1 MQAME
6 REVVLE
12 RFNSVYEKMNQALD
26 GMPYKKLDISVEV
39 KEQAELMCEQ
49 LRRTTKRTDTQDV
62 ELAMDMM
69 IVFDKKDDRS
79 ADSAI
84 LQRLAQRLELDSLQ
98 DLRKETM
105 AIKRLIQERQG
116 QFPETS
122 QKIIELLKRFKKI
135 SGIEDMNGIDEVS
148 IPKYLEKCPSLIIPN
163 DFLCPLSLEIMI
175 DPVIVASGQTFERRS
190 IEKWIEAGHR
200 TCPKTG
206 QPLEHL
212 SLAPNYA
219 LQNLIKKWC
228 ERNKVSLARK
238 EASSSTSAGCGREG
252 ITSLVHDLN
261 SSQLDVQR
269 KAVSKIRM
277 MSKENP
283 ENRISIAN
291 SGGIP
296 FLVKLLAYPDH
307 KIQENTVTALMNLSI
322 DEFNKK
328 LIAKENAIP
337 LIIEILKSGSVEGKE
352 NSAATLFS
360 LSMLDENKVS
370 IGMYNGIPALVD
382 LLKTGTMRGKK
393 DAAIALFNLLLNQ
406 PNRKRA
412 IDAGIVTPL
421 LKVLG
426 DKKLGMV
433 DEALSIILLLTSV
446 PDGVAEVGN
455 VTFVER
461 LVEFIRDGT
470 PKNKEC
476 AVSVLLELGLHD
488 TSLVLAAVRLGV
500 YEELCE
506 ISKTGTSRAQ
516 RKTNSLLHHI
526 AHCDQ

>member
-1 MQAME
+1 
-6 REVVLE
+6 
-12 RFNSVYEKMNQALD
+12 
-26 GMPYKKLDISVEV
+26 
-39 KEQAELMCEQ
+39 
-49 LRRTTKRTDTQDV
+49 
-62 ELAMDMM
+62 MDMM

-79 ADSAI
+79 SDSAI
-84 LQRLAQRLELDSLQ
+84 LQRLAQRLELNTLQ

-105 AIKRLIQERQG
+105 AIKRLIQERHG

-122 QKIIELLKRFKKI
+122 QKIIELLKKFKKI
-135 SGIEDMNGIDEVS
+135 AGIEDMNGIDEVS

-163 DFLCPLSLEIMI
+163 DFLCPLCLEIMV

-190 IEKWIEAGHR
+190 IEKWIDAGHR

-219 LQNLIKKWC
+219 LRNLIKQWC
-228 ERNKVSLARK
+228 ERNKVSLARR
-238 EASSSTSAGCGREG
+238 EASSSSTQRGTNTTSSGSTSTSVGSGEEEIA
-252 ITSLVHDLN
+252 SLVQDLN

-269 KAVSKIRM
+269 KAVTKIRM
-277 MSKENP
+277 LSKENP
-283 ENRISIAN
+283 EKRVSIAN
-291 SGGIP
+291 NGGIP

-370 IGMYNGIPALVD
+370 IGMYNGIPALVE
-382 LLKTGTMRGKK
+382 LLKSGSMRGQK

-412 IDAGIVTPL
+412 IDAGIVGPL

-446 PDGVAEVGN
+446 PDGIAEVGN

-488 TSLVLAAVRLGV
+488 TALVLTAVRLGV

-506 ISKTGTSRAQ
+506 ISKTGTNRAQ
-516 RKTNSLLHHI
+516 RKANALLQYI
-526 AHCDQ
+526 AKCDQ